1 MEVPN
6 QGGRL
11 RLGMFVTMAF
21 TTSRGGGVVTVPQ
34 ATVQAIGDR
43 QVVFVAAPGEEGK
56 FVGRAVRL
64 GDLMGDSYVV
74 LNGVQAGDAVVTE
87 GSFFLRAE
95 MLKNP

>member
-1 MEVPN
+1 VESVKVGEGHAAHERI
-6 QGGRL
+6 QRL
-11 RLGMFVTMAF
+11 
-21 TTSRGGGVVTVPQ
+21 
-34 ATVQAIGDR
+34 
-43 QVVFVAAPGEEGK
+43 APGEEGK

>member
-1 MEVPN
+1 
-6 QGGRL
+6 
-11 RLGMFVTMAF
+11 
-21 TTSRGGGVVTVPQ
+21 
-34 ATVQAIGDR
+34 
-43 QVVFVAAPGEEGK
+43 VFVAAPGEEGK